1 MTISTTPQNLSFHH
15 LALITAILIGLII
28 LSIFFAFAETALM
41 AVNRYRL
48 RHLVRHHNKAA
59 KRVSRLLERP
69 DRILGTILLGD
80 TLANILASSL
90 ITIIAVHFF
99 GDTGVIV
106 CSLIFGL
113 FVLIFGQVAP
123 KTVAALYSQRIALI
137 ISWPLSILFKLMYPI
152 VWLVNGVTNSLLW
165 LCGIRIGKHNVEHL
179 SLDELRTVVYESRG
193 NIPIANQKML
203 LQILDLEKVAVEDI
217 MIPRSEIFG
226 IDIDDDWDNIIN
238 QLKTSQH
245 TRLPVYEEQL
255 HKVIGFLHLRTAL
268 NLIAED
274 KLDKESLLDALEE
287 PYFIPESTPLNTQL
301 LNFCQKKKRIGL
313 VVDEYGEILGLVT
326 LEDLLEE
333 IVGEFT
339 TDLSASTSKNVYPQA
354 DGSYLVDGTT
364 TLRELNRTLGWE
376 FPTTGPKTLS
386 GLIIEYLETI
396 PHPNT
401 GLRLYGYPMEI
412 LQVKDNIIRTIRVFP
427 KLKKVSNENL
437 K

>member
-1 MTISTTPQNLSFHH
+1 MTITSTPQKLGFPHFG
-15 LALITAILIGLII
+15 LITGILIGLII

-48 RHLVRHHNKAA
+48 RHLVRHHHPAA
-59 KRVSRLLERP
+59 KRISRLLERP

-80 TLANILASSL
+80 TLTNIIASSL

-99 GDTGVIV
+99 GDAGVIV
-106 CSLIFGL
+106 CSLIFAL
-113 FVLIFGQVAP
+113 FVLIFAQVAP
-123 KTVAALYSQRIALI
+123 KTVAAIHPQRIALL
-137 ISWPLSILFKLMYPI
+137 ISWPLTVLYKFMYPI
-152 VWLVNGVTNSLLW
+152 VWLVNSVSNSFIW
-165 LCGIRIGKHNVEHL
+165 ICGFRINKRSTEQL
-179 SLDELRTVVYESRG
+179 SIDELRTVVYESRG
-193 NIPIANQKML
+193 NIPAANQKML
-203 LQILDLEKVAVEDI
+203 LQILDLEKIVVEDI
-217 MIPRSEIFG
+217 LIPRNEIMG
-226 IDIDDDWDNIIN
+226 IDIEDNWDDIIN

-245 TRLPVYEEQL
+245 TRLPVYENQL
-255 HKVIGFLHLRTAL
+255 HKTIGILHLRTAL
-268 NLIAED
+268 NLIVRDE
-274 KLDKESLLDALEE
+274 LNKEKLLDALED
-287 PYFIPESTPLNTQL
+287 PYFIPASTPLNVQL

-339 TDLSASTSKNVYPQA
+339 TDLSATTSKDVYPQA

-364 TLRELNRTLGWE
+364 TLRDLHRTLGWK
-376 FPTTGPKTLS
+376 FPMEGPKTLS

-396 PHPNT
+396 PHANT

-427 KLKKVSNENL
+427 DLKKDNQ
-437 K
+437 

>member
-1 MTISTTPQNLSFHH
+1 
-15 LALITAILIGLII
+15 
-28 LSIFFAFAETALM
+28 M

-48 RHLVRHHNKAA
+48 RHLVRLHNKAA

-69 DRILGTILLGD
+69 DRILGAILLGD
-80 TLANILASSL
+80 TLANIVASAL

-99 GDTGVIV
+99 SDAGVIV
-106 CSLIFGL
+106 CTLIFAL

-123 KTVAALYSQRIALI
+123 KTVAALYSQRIALM
-137 ISWPLSILFKLMYPI
+137 ISWPLTILFKLMYPI
-152 VWLVNGVTNSLLW
+152 VWLVNGVSNSFIW
-165 LCGIRIGKHNVEHL
+165 ICGIRIHKGNVEHL

-193 NIPIANQKML
+193 NIPAANQKML

-226 IDIDDDWDNIIN
+226 IDIEDDWDNIIG
-238 QLKTSQH
+238 QLRTSQH
-245 TRLPVYEEQL
+245 TRLPVYEDQL
-255 HKVIGFLHLRTAL
+255 HKIIGILHLRTAL

-274 KLDKESLLDALEE
+274 SLDKESLLEALEE

-339 TDLSASTSKNVYPQA
+339 TDLSASTSKNVYSQP

-396 PHPNT
+396 PHANT

-427 KLKKVSNENL
+427 SLKT
-437 K
+437 

>member
-1 MTISTTPQNLSFHH
+1 MDTSTAAHNLPFHH
-15 LALITAILIGLII
+15 LTIIVAILVGLIV

-48 RHLVRHHNKAA
+48 RHLVRHHNMAA

-69 DRILGTILLGD
+69 DRILGAILLGD

-90 ITIIAVHFF
+90 ATIIAIHFF
-99 GDTGVIV
+99 GDAGVIG
-106 CSLIFGL
+106 CSLVFAL
-113 FVLIFGQVAP
+113 FVLICGQVAP
-123 KTVAALYSQRIALI
+123 KTVAALYSQRIALM
-137 ISWPLSILFKLMYPI
+137 ISWPLTILYKLMYPI
-152 VWLVNGVTNSLLW
+152 VWLVNIVSNSLIW
-165 LCGIRIGKHNVEHL
+165 LCGIRVNKKHTEQL

-193 NIPIANQKML
+193 NIPAANQKML
-203 LQILDLEKVAVEDI
+203 LQIIDLEKIVVEDI
-217 MIPRSEIFG
+217 MIPRNEIIG
-226 IDIDDDWDNIIN
+226 IDIEEEWDNIIN

-245 TRLPVYEEQL
+245 TRLPVYEDQL
-255 HKVIGFLHLRTAL
+255 HKVIGILHLRTAL
-268 NLIAED
+268 NLIVSEE
-274 KLDKESLLDALEE
+274 LDKEQLIDALEE
-287 PYFIPESTPLNTQL
+287 PYFIPASTPLNIQL

-339 TDLSASTSKNVYPQA
+339 TDLSASTSKDVYPQL

-364 TLRELNRTLGWE
+364 TLRDLNRTLGWE
-376 FPTTGPKTLS
+376 FPTDGPKTLS

-396 PHPNT
+396 PHANT

-412 LQVKDNIIRTIRVFP
+412 LQVKDNIVRTIRVLP
-427 KLKKVSNENL
+427 ELKNINHE
-437 K
+437 